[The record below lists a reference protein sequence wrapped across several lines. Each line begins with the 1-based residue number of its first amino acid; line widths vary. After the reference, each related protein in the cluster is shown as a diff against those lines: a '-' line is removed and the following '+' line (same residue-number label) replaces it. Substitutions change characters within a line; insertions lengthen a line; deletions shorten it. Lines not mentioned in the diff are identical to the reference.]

1 MKTSLIYLMVAIVDI
16 VGREMMP
23 ARKPQSLITRH
34 ETAAERKAREE
45 SEARLRPARQLPTSA
60 PAAIKEMK
68 VAAEAWRRIMRE
80 YRSIEGEIVTRL
92 DLDLLLD
99 YCVLAEQ
106 VAELDDMR
114 SNAREL
120 YKFLVK
126 TNKKHREDGEVV
138 EAVMMSE
145 KIQSMMDHIIKL
157 DSRVDRKRDLMFKMR
172 QHLYLTPRSRAGVA
186 PKTKEPENKNS
197 DPWEDFFG
205 EVTDFVNDGQ
215 NEQ

>member
-1 MKTSLIYLMVAIVDI
+1 MKKFPNVENPVN
-16 VGREMMP
+16 MP
-23 ARKPQSLITRH
+23 ARKPQSLIVRH
-34 ETAAERKAREE
+34 ETAAEHKTREE
-45 SEARLRPARQLPTSA
+45 SEARLRPNRALPVSA
-60 PAAIKEMK
+60 PAAIKDMK
-68 VAAEAWRRIMRE
+68 VAAEAWRRVMRE

-106 VAELDDMR
+106 VHELDEMR
-114 SNAREL
+114 TNAREL
-120 YKFLVK
+120 YKYLIEK
-126 TNKKHREDGEVV
+126 NRQHRDDGEVV

-186 PKTKEPENKNS
+186 PKEKDPEAKEV
-197 DPWEDFFG
+197 DPMAMLLG
-205 EVTDFVNDGQ
+205 EITEFVNGDGDQ
-215 NEQ
+215 QK